1 MSRRPGAAYTAL
13 MLSARARWYPVVV
26 VVVTVLAL
34 LLAAGA
40 RSAPGVFLLPMQES
54 LGLSRGTL
62 SLTASLGLLV
72 FGLAAPLSGRLMD
85 RFGPRRVAGTG
96 LLLVA
101 VSFALSTRVG
111 SALGLH
117 LTWGLLS
124 GLGTGLVGSVL
135 GATVATRWFVRR
147 RGLVVGLF
155 GAATSAGQLLF
166 IPLLTRW
173 AQTVGWA
180 QATLIVAG
188 AALLLAPLL
197 LALLRDRPED
207 VGLRPDGE
215 VAAPD
220 APSAAPPVPDPGV
233 MARALRHRD
242 FWLLSVTFFACGFTS
257 NGIIGT
263 HFIAYCGDLGLGATF
278 AAGTLALMGA
288 FNFVGTLASGYL
300 TDRVD
305 PRLLLAGY
313 YVVRGL
319 SLALLPLLPPGAAF
333 TIFGV
338 LFGLDYIATVP
349 PTTALTA
356 DTFGRANV
364 GTVYGWIFCAHQV
377 GAALASW
384 LGGVTRDA
392 LGSYAPAFLASA
404 VLAVA
409 AGALALRVTPP
420 ARRAV
425 QAG

>member
-1 MSRRPGAAYTAL
+1 MPEPAARPAPSFYYG
-13 MLSARARWYPVVV
+13 WVVV
-26 VVVTVLAL
+26 AVTVAAL
-34 LLAAGA
+34 LIAAGA
-40 RSAPGVFLLPMQES
+40 RSAPGVFLVPMQDD
-54 LGLSRGTL
+54 LGFSRSTL
-62 SLTASLGLLV
+62 SFSVSLGLLV

-85 RFGPRRVAGTG
+85 RFGPRRVAFAG

-101 VSFALSTRVG
+101 LSFGLSTLAR
-111 SALGLH
+111 SPLALH
-117 LTWGLLS
+117 LSWGLLS

-135 GATVATRWFVRR
+135 GATVATRWFVRQ
-147 RGLVVGLF
+147 RGLVVGMF

-173 AQTVGWA
+173 AGQYGWTGS
-180 QATLIVAG
+180 TLWVAA
-188 AALLLAPLL
+188 AALTTAPLL
-197 LALLRDRPED
+197 WLLLRDRPED
-207 VGLRPDGE
+207 LGLQPDGE
-215 VAAPD
+215 TSALQ
-220 APSAAPPVPDPGV
+220 AAPPPAPDPGV
-233 MARALRHRD
+233 MRRALRHRD
-242 FWLLSVTFFACGFTS
+242 FWLLAVTFFVCGFTS
-257 NGIIGT
+257 NGIVGT
-263 HFIAYCGDLGLGATF
+263 HFIAYCSDLGLTAGF

-300 TDRVD
+300 TDRAD
-305 PRLLLAGY
+305 PRLLLSVY

-319 SLALLPLLPPGAAF
+319 SLALLPFVPPGLGF
-333 TIFGV
+333 TLFAV

-392 LGSYAPAFLASA
+392 LGSYGPAFLASA

-409 AGALALRVTPP
+409 AGALALGIRPPSRRVP
-420 ARRAV
+420 ARSA
-425 QAG
+425 

>member
-1 MSRRPGAAYTAL
+1 
-13 MLSARARWYPVVV
+13 MLSARVRPWYPVVI

-40 RSAPGVFLLPMQES
+40 RSAPGVFLLPMQDA

-62 SLTASLGLLV
+62 SVTASLGLLV
-72 FGLAAPLSGRLMD
+72 FGLSAPLSGRWMD
-85 RFGPRRVAGTG
+85 RFGPRRVASVG
-96 LLLVA
+96 LLLLA
-101 VSFALSTRVG
+101 LSFALSTRMHG
-111 SALGLH
+111 ALGLH

-155 GAATSAGQLLF
+155 GAATSAGQLVF

-173 AQTVGWA
+173 AQTIGWA
-180 QATLIVAG
+180 QATLIVAA
-188 AALLLAPLL
+188 AALALAPLV

-207 VGLRPDGE
+207 LGLHPDGQ
-215 VAAPD
+215 AP
-220 APSAAPPVPDPGV
+220 APGAQALRPDPGV
-233 MARALRHRD
+233 MRRAVRHRD

-300 TDRVD
+300 TDRTD
-305 PRLLLAGY
+305 PRALLAGY

-319 SLALLPLLPPGAAF
+319 SLALLPLVPPGAAF
-333 TIFGV
+333 TIFAV

-420 ARRAV
+420 ARRTAPT
-425 QAG
+425 G